1 MTAHRHLT
9 RPLGLLTTISSS
21 LPVYHYL
28 VYHYLVYHYLVFT
41 IPSPLS
47 HLHYPISTIPSPLS
61 HLHYPVFVTLQ
72 SLINPD

>member
-28 VYHYLVYHYLVFT
+28 VYHYLVF
-41 IPSPLS
+41 
-47 HLHYPISTIPSPLS
+47 TIPSPLS